1 MIETYSP
8 TSAPLLQLQ
17 SISVEL
23 SNKGQALPI
32 LRDISE
38 EFTKGQMI
46 AVVGPSGSGKTTLL
60 MACAGLIPVQSG
72 KILFRGYPLPLGQEK
87 QMTEWRRQNA
97 GIIFQNFH
105 LLPAQTALENV
116 SIPLELNGDKEA
128 QEKAKEMLG
137 RVGLSHRLDHLP
149 SALSGGEQQRV
160 ALARAMIMEPPLILA
175 DEPTG
180 NLDQDNGHKVMAL
193 LEDQVR
199 QLGATLILITHDPEL
214 AKRCDRQI
222 HILDGRIQSKTQTS

>member
-8 TSAPLLQLQ
+8 TSSPLLQLQ

-72 KILFRGYPLPLGQEK
+72 QILFRGNPLPLGQEK
-87 QMTEWRRQNA
+87 QMTEWRRQHA

-105 LLPAQTALENV
+105 LLPSQTALENV

-137 RVGLSHRLDHLP
+137 RVGLGHRLDHLP

-222 HILDGRIQSKTQTS
+222 HILDGRIQAKA